1 MSDYEEKANKFLEAH
16 GISFKAI
23 YISDDCPDWCD
34 DSHIHGDK
42 YEASFSR
49 EGREDL
55 KLFFWNSY
63 HDKMKGI
70 SPVAYDVLAAITKTD
85 PGSFE
90 DFCDELGYDSDS
102 RKRSEERRVG
112 KECRSRVSPYHE
124 KKYENTICEVVC
136 DVYE

>member
-102 RKRSEERRVG
+102 RKAEATYKAVKAEWEKVNLFFALDEIEALEEIV
-112 KECRSRVSPYHE
+112 
-124 KKYENTICEVVC
+124 
-136 DVYE
+136 